1 MEGFEW
7 LQPGCLAE
15 SRLSFIGLR
24 DIDLEE
30 GRMLRDSNVNVYTM
44 RDVDKHGIARCIE
57 VRLGIL
63 EICRLGICR
72 RYLARCKR
80 GAFAPAT

>member
-1 MEGFEW
+1 
-7 LQPGCLAE
+7 
-15 SRLSFIGLR
+15 
-24 DIDLEE
+24 
-30 GRMLRDSNVNVYTM
+30 MLRDSNVNVYTM

-57 VRLGIL
+57 VRIGIL
-63 EICRLGICR
+63 EICRLEICRLEICRLGICRLGICR